1 MFSDVGQ
8 NLDQDTVEYAWLVE
22 VQLGKLSGKLTPPQL
37 YTIVACLE
45 LLVLLST
52 DDENELNHPRD
63 DIILNQP
70 VVKKKITHSIQ
81 NVHVQHV
88 QVSIDIFLFH

>member
-8 NLDQDTVEYAWLVE
+8 SLDQDTVEYAWLIE
-22 VQLGKLSGKLTPPQL
+22 IQLGKLSGRLTTPQV

-45 LLVLLST
+45 TLILLSV
-52 DDENELNHPRD
+52 DDENELNRPQD
-63 DIILNQP
+63 DVLLNQP
-70 VVKKKITHSIQ
+70 VAKKKITHSIQ

-88 QVSIDIFLFH
+88 QVSCNN

>member
-8 NLDQDTVEYAWLVE
+8 TLDQDTIEYAWLIE
-22 VQLGKLSGKLTPPQL
+22 VQLGKLTGKLTPPQL

-52 DDENELNHPRD
+52 DDENELNHPRED
-63 DIILNQP
+63 VTLNQP

-88 QVSIDIFLFH
+88 QVSISLILW